1 MKQLLVHINIDAVR
15 SVMDIARHVKEHITD
30 DLRHLI
36 YELHVDVLLLTD
48 EVFDTIVRLLDRVL
62 IEFSANHERLGVD
75 ELMLPVL
82 VRLVRELDVVLT
94 LL

>member
-1 MKQLLVHINIDAVR
+1 MHI
-15 SVMDIARHVKEHITD
+15 SRHVKEHITN

-36 YELHVDVLLLTD
+36 YEVYVDVLLLTD
-48 EVFDTIVRLLDRVL
+48 EVFYTIVRLLDRVL
-62 IEFSANHERLGVD
+62 LELSANHERLCVD

>member
-1 MKQLLVHINIDAVR
+1 MH
-15 SVMDIARHVKEHITD
+15 IARHVKEHITN

-36 YELHVDVLLLTD
+36 YEVYVDVLLLTD
-48 EVFDTIVRLLDRVL
+48 EVFYTIVRLLDRVL
-62 IEFSANHERLGVD
+62 LELSANHERLCVD

>member
-1 MKQLLVHINIDAVR
+1 MH
-15 SVMDIARHVKEHITD
+15 IARHVKEHITN

-48 EVFDTIVRLLDRVL
+48 EVFYTIVRLLDRVL
-62 IEFSANHERLGVD
+62 LELSANHERLCVD

-82 VRLVRELDVVLT
+82 DRLVRELDVVLT